1 MASTSSIRYC
11 GHCWIYS
18 VRGISSG
25 SLTLITTVI
34 RTAYNDS
41 NITNGWEYNYA
52 VSAMS
57 LAAESVLTDEAV
69 ATLEAHASDGGSDM
83 TIILIIIGVV
93 AIAGILGAI
102 WYMRMRKLTNHFP
115 FNFLISTNDFFS
127 LHGVTS
133 VYS

>member
-1 MASTSSIRYC
+1 
-11 GHCWIYS
+11 
-18 VRGISSG
+18 
-25 SLTLITTVI
+25 
-34 RTAYNDS
+34 
-41 NITNGWEYNYA
+41 
-52 VSAMS
+52 MS
-57 LAAESVLTDEAV
+57 LAAESVLTDEVV
-69 ATLEAHASDGGSDM
+69 ATLEAHASDSGSDM